1 MSHEGHYRS
10 LRSREIGDKE
20 LGLFLSK
27 RKCEA
32 QQPPEVIKSVSGAWL
47 THGVS

>member
-10 LRSREIGDKE
+10 LRSRETGDKE

-27 RKCEA
+27 R
-32 QQPPEVIKSVSGAWL
+32 
-47 THGVS
+47 THVKPGNPLK

>member
-27 RKCEA
+27 RKCA
-32 QQPPEVIKSVSGAWL
+32 KLSNPLK
-47 THGVS
+47 